1 MADESLAVASRAE
14 IISCFKETHQKPR
27 TSNPA
32 PCHVAPTTESSS
44 ISENFTDSGYSS
56 PDDPV
61 IFDSRERL
69 QESKPRPNGIP
80 VKLGGRDLLRFK
92 IAPDKSTRDRFS
104 HVINQVEP
112 LLLARLKKKTG
123 ERIGLIAFRSMIL
136 GTTAE
141 NAHEHIVVLCP
152 SQLLDTVN
160 EFFEKT
166 KIIKELC
173 EPSDQIPSIS
183 IIVEGREPRMMA
195 QLLHSVMAMGPHP
208 KSLDDIHMLGTQSLS
223 GSSLVVKDTMGIAI
237 IATCG
242 GMIKVV
248 DKTGKTILY
257 GMTAGHVFNDANS
270 QIAQGFA
277 NSSSPKSHD
286 GWLTS
291 GRVWK
296 RDGLQEKGSDY
307 DWALLAHEHIWHFG
321 ANRCR
326 TRNSSGQPIEHV
338 LTTEIG
344 TFPPEVICQEVEMI
358 AAPDSTKPGLLSCEP
373 TRILLGAGDA
383 FTQAY
388 ILTLDEGEVRSGD
401 SGAWVVGSSSY
412 DVFGHIVATDM
423 FGDAYVVPLDQTF
436 NDIQKSTGAISVQ
449 LASPQDFAAVVDDEA
464 LPGHVRRV
472 DPYAALAS
480 WHEIWHPRGSNGIAQ
495 LPHHLNRSM
504 TLPDSAYGSAD
515 STPQV
520 SLSAMPSCIS
530 DDLPSEFKATDDD
543 TEDRLFGDY
552 ESGGILLWEE
562 DNPAEEDESFGRSD
576 KHSSK
581 DGGPCAR
588 PPAKQRG
595 LGHNENTGEE
605 AHY

>member
-1 MADESLAVASRAE
+1 MADESMAAANRAE
-14 IISCFKETHQKPR
+14 IISCFKETHQKPW

-32 PCHVAPTTESSS
+32 PCHVAPITESSS
-44 ISENFTDSGYSS
+44 VSENFTDSGYSS
-56 PDDPV
+56 PDDPA
-61 IFDSRERL
+61 IFDSRDRL
-69 QESKPRPNGIP
+69 QESKARPKGIP

-92 IAPDKSTRDRFS
+92 ITPDKSTRDRFS
-104 HVINQVEP
+104 HVINQIEP

-136 GTTAE
+136 GTAAE

-152 SQLLDTVN
+152 SQLLDTIN

-208 KSLDDIHMLGTQSLS
+208 QSPDDIYMPGMQSLS
-223 GSSLVVKDTMGIAI
+223 GQCVVAKDTLGIAI

-248 DKTGKTILY
+248 DKTGKRMLY

-270 QIAQGFA
+270 QITQDLA
-277 NSSSPKSHD
+277 NVWRPQYREE
-286 GWLTS
+286 WLTP

-296 RDGLQEKGSDY
+296 RDGLQEKGPDC
-307 DWALLAHEHIWHFG
+307 DWALLAPEHVWLFG
-321 ANRCR
+321 ANRYR
-326 TRNSSGQPIEHV
+326 TRDSSGQPIEHA

-344 TFPPEVICQEVEMI
+344 TFPPDTICQEVEMI
-358 AAPDSTKPGLLSCEP
+358 DAPHSTKPGLLSSEP

-401 SGAWVVGSSSY
+401 SGAWVVGSSSH
-412 DVFGHIVATDM
+412 DVFGHIVARDM

-436 NDIQKSTGAISVQ
+436 NDIRTSMDATSVQ
-449 LASPQDFAAVVDDEA
+449 LASPQDFAAVAAAVAGDES
-464 LPGHVRRV
+464 LPDHVRRV
-472 DPYAALAS
+472 DPFTVLTS
-480 WHEIWHPRGSNGIAQ
+480 WHEIWHPRGSNGMAQ
-495 LPHHLNRSM
+495 LPNDPNRS
-504 TLPDSAYGSAD
+504 TALPDSAYGSAD

-520 SLSAMPSCIS
+520 SLSAMPICIS
-530 DDLPSEFKATDDD
+530 DNLPSDFKATDDA
-543 TEDRLFGDY
+543 TEECIFGSF
-552 ESGGILLWEE
+552 EPGGIHLWEE
-562 DNPAEEDESFGRSD
+562 GQAGDDEVPDMSWRVF
-576 KHSSK
+576 
-581 DGGPCAR
+581 
-588 PPAKQRG
+588 
-595 LGHNENTGEE
+595 
-605 AHY
+605 